1 LAKKT
6 PGSTLDAPRAFLD
19 ASCMGESKPSA
30 KQWGIGVELAED
42 HLGPIRFAATL
53 TQNRPEDVELGLHV
67 VPDHEV
73 LNPFVTHEDAV
84 EIHKRAVRHVT
95 EVMAKE
101 GLAGAQV
108 RVELVEDNEIARG
121 LSEAAE
127 RLGLDALIV
136 GRRAKRDEDPIV
148 RLGEVTRRVLRRLPT
163 PVIVVP
169 PDYGQPQS
177 PGSSADPGLGEG
189 PIILAT
195 DLSDHA
201 APAARFAQELATRL
215 DRELLLAHGTQAF
228 HWGVSY
234 IPAAT
239 MDQLQAQA
247 RKAAAHKL
255 DQWAAALGIQ
265 GARTHVFMGDPA
277 KHLLQ
282 LAYSEDAAML
292 VTGSRMLGPVERLFL
307 ASVSSEVAAAASCPV
322 AVVPGSSVA
331 PQAT

>member
-1 LAKKT
+1 
-6 PGSTLDAPRAFLD
+6 
-19 ASCMGESKPSA
+19 MGESKPSA

-42 HLGPIRFAATL
+42 HLGPVRFAATL
-53 TQNRPEDVELGLHV
+53 TQNRPEDLALGLHV
-67 VPDHEV
+67 VPDHQR
-73 LNPFVTHEDAV
+73 LHPFVTHEDAV
-84 EIHKRAVRHVT
+84 EIHKRAIRHVT

-101 GLAGAQV
+101 GLEGERV
-108 RVELVEDNEIARG
+108 RVELIEDDEISRG
-121 LSEAAE
+121 LGEAAD
-127 RLGLDALIV
+127 RLRLDALII

-169 PDYGQPQS
+169 PDYGQSRAENQ
-177 PGSSADPGLGEG
+177 GGSADRGLGEG
-189 PIILAT
+189 PVILAT

-201 APAARFAQELATRL
+201 GPAARFAQELALRL
-215 DRELLLAHGTQAF
+215 DRELLLVHGTQAF

-255 DQWAAALGIQ
+255 EQWAAQLGIT

-277 KHLLQ
+277 KQLLQ
-282 LAYSEDAAML
+282 LAYTEDAAML
-292 VTGSRMLGPVERLFL
+292 VTGSRMLGPIERLFL

-322 AVVPGSSVA
+322 AVVPGS
-331 PQAT
+331 

>member
-1 LAKKT
+1 
-6 PGSTLDAPRAFLD
+6 
-19 ASCMGESKPSA
+19 MGESKSSA
-30 KQWGIGVELAED
+30 NQWGIGVELAED

-53 TQNRPEDVELGLHV
+53 TQDRPEDAKLGLHV
-67 VPDHEV
+67 VPDHE
-73 LNPFVTHEDAV
+73 LLHPFVTHEDAV

-101 GLAGAQV
+101 GLAGEQV
-108 RVELVEDNEIARG
+108 RVELIEDDEIARG
-121 LSEAAE
+121 LSEAAG
-127 RLGLDALIV
+127 RLRLDGLII

-169 PDYGQPQS
+169 PDYGQPQTEN
-177 PGSSADPGLGEG
+177 PGGGADRGLGEG

-201 APAARFAQELATRL
+201 APAARFAQELAARL

-255 DQWAAALGIQ
+255 EAWAAALGIRD
-265 GARTHVFMGDPA
+265 ARTHVFMGDPA

-282 LAYSEDAAML
+282 LAYAEDAAML

-322 AVVPGSSVA
+322 AVVPGS
-331 PQAT
+331 